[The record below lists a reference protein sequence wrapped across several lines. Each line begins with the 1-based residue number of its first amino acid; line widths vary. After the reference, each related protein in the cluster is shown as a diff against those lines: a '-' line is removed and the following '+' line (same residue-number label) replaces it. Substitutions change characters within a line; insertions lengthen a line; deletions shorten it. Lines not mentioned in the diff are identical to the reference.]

1 MPLRGDWGDHPRHPS
16 RLGTLHGMKAILLAG
31 GLGTRMRE
39 ETEFRPKPMVEVGG
53 RPVLWHIMKNLAH
66 YGITDFIVAT
76 GYKSDVIKEY
86 FLNYEARNND
96 FTIELGKKDSLE
108 FHEAHDEGHWTV
120 TVAYT
125 GDETPTGGRVHK
137 VARYLDDEEFLVTY
151 GDGLANVDIDALRSF
166 HSQQGTLATVTTVQ
180 PYSRFGVMDVA
191 DDGNVRSFRE
201 KPQLEG
207 WINIGFFIM
216 RPEAL
221 AYVDDDSILEEQPL
235 ANLAAD
241 NQLAAYRHRGFWQPM
256 DTYRENRMLNQL
268 WDSGSAPWQVWS

>member
-1 MPLRGDWGDHPRHPS
+1 
-16 RLGTLHGMKAILLAG
+16 MKAVLLAG

-53 RPVLWHIMKNLAH
+53 RPVLWHIMKNLGH

-108 FHEAHDEGHWTV
+108 FYDAHDEAHWRV

-125 GDETPTGGRVHK
+125 GEDTPTGGRVHK
-137 VARYLDDEEFLVTY
+137 VSKYLDDEPFFVTY
-151 GDGLANVDIDALRSF
+151 GDGLADVDIDALRAF
-166 HSQQGTLATVTTVQ
+166 HQQQGTLATVTTVQ
-180 PYSRFGVMDVA
+180 PFSRFGVMEVGDA
-191 DDGNVRSFRE
+191 GKVRSFRE

-216 RPEAL
+216 QPGAL
-221 AYVDDDSILEEQPL
+221 AYLTELSVLEEEPL
-235 ANLAAD
+235 AALAND
-241 NQLAAYRHRGFWQPM
+241 GQLSAYRHTGFWQPM
-256 DTYRENRMLNQL
+256 DTYRESQMLNDL
-268 WDSGSAPWQVWS
+268 WDSGKAPWQVWS